1 MIAVVLGTKPRFIK
15 MPPIVQECEARNLV
29 YFVHHSGQHQSY
41 EMNRAF
47 FGGLKPPEPK
57 YNLNVGSGTRAGQTA
72 KIMARIED
80 VLINEFF
87 RHGPRSG
94 RHEHRHGRG
103 SRGHG
108 APHPGRPRQD
118 RPPELRQ
125 DDARR
130 DQPGGHRPRLQLRK
144 MVEQF
149 RVPLDETSIVSPVGF
164 LEFLQLESNVYL
176 ALTDSGGIKEETCT
190 LGVPYVT
197 FQENTEQSETIEVRE
212 RSGRGE
218 AEGILASARQMLS
231 RPRSG
236 ENPYEDGT
244 ARKMS
249 VTICNGL
256 PSRNNCH

>member
-1 MIAVVLGTKPRFIK
+1 
-15 MPPIVQECEARNLV
+15 
-29 YFVHHSGQHQSY
+29 
-41 EMNRAF
+41 
-47 FGGLKPPEPK
+47 
-57 YNLNVGSGTRAGQTA
+57 
-72 KIMARIED
+72 
-80 VLINEFF
+80 
-87 RHGPRSG
+87 
-94 RHEHRHGRG
+94 
-103 SRGHG
+103 
-108 APHPGRPRQD
+108 
-118 RPPELRQ
+118 
-125 DDARR
+125 
-130 DQPGGHRPRLQLRK
+130 